1 MSQASPDTSANDLP
15 EPRELT
21 DPKVMRALT
30 HPVRLALLEVLATE
44 GPLTATEAGELIG
57 ESPTTCSFHFRQLKK
72 YGFIEE
78 AGTGPGRQR
87 HWKFAHGG
95 MRFSDTSDDPEAN
108 IAATSLSRLVTDR
121 AIARMQNYED
131 TKANYSKDW
140 QRAAEST
147 ESVLFVTAD
156 ELSELNADIRALLDR
171 HRERMTNVDARPADS
186 RLVEVLLFTY
196 PARFTGAAK

>member
-1 MSQASPDTSANDLP
+1 MSQTSPESFASDPP

-57 ESPTTCSFHFRQLKK
+57 ESPTTCSFHFRQLEK

-108 IAATSLSRLVTDR
+108 IAARSLSRLVTDR
-121 AIARMQNYED
+121 AIARMQAYED

-140 QRAAEST
+140 QQAAEAT
-147 ESVLFVTAD
+147 ESVLFVTPD

-171 HRERMTNVDARPADS
+171 HRERLANADARPADS
-186 RLVEVLLFTY
+186 RLVEVLLFAY

>member
-1 MSQASPDTSANDLP
+1 MSETSPQPAVNDLP

-30 HPVRLALLEVLATE
+30 HPVRLALLEVLAIE

-57 ESPTTCSFHFRQLKK
+57 ESPTTCSFHFRQLEK

-95 MRFSDTSDDPEAN
+95 MRFSDTSDNPEAN
-108 IAATSLSRLVTDR
+108 IAARSLSRLVTDR
-121 AIARMQNYED
+121 AIARMQSFED

-140 QRAAEST
+140 QQAAEST
-147 ESVLFVTAD
+147 ESVLYVTPE
-156 ELSELNADIRALLDR
+156 ELNELNADVRAILER
-171 HRERMTNVDARPADS
+171 HRERLTNAGARPAGS
-186 RLVEVLLFTY
+186 QLVEVLLFTY
-196 PARFTGAAK
+196 PTRFTGAPK

>member
-1 MSQASPDTSANDLP
+1 MSSTSSDPIASDLP

-44 GPLTATEAGELIG
+44 GPMTATEAGELIG
-57 ESPTTCSFHFRQLKK
+57 ESPTTCSFHFRQLEK

-87 HWKFAHGG
+87 HWKFTHGG

-108 IAATSLSRLVTDR
+108 IAARSLSRLVTDR

-131 TKANYSKDW
+131 TKANYARDW
-140 QRAAEST
+140 QQAAEAT
-147 ESVLFVTAD
+147 ESVLYVTPD
-156 ELSELNADIRALLDR
+156 ELSELNADIRALLER
-171 HRERMTNVDARPADS
+171 HRERLTNVDTRPADS
-186 RLVEVLLFTY
+186 HLVEVLLFTY
-196 PARFTGAAK
+196 PTRITGAPK

>member
-1 MSQASPDTSANDLP
+1 MSQTSPESIVNDLP

-30 HPVRLALLEVLATE
+30 HPVRLALLDVLTTE

-57 ESPTTCSFHFRQLKK
+57 DSPATCSFHFRQLEK
-72 YGFIEE
+72 YGFTEE

-108 IAATSLSRLVTDR
+108 IAAKSLSRLVTDR

-140 QRAAEST
+140 QQAAEGT
-147 ESVLFVTAD
+147 ESVLFVTPE
-156 ELSELNADIRALLDR
+156 ELTELNADIRALLDR
-171 HRERMTNVDARPADS
+171 HRERLTNADARPADS
-186 RLVEVLLFTY
+186 RLVEVLTY

>member
-1 MSQASPDTSANDLP
+1 
-15 EPRELT
+15 
-21 DPKVMRALT
+21 MRALT

-57 ESPTTCSFHFRQLKK
+57 ESSTTCSFHFRQLEK

-87 HWKFAHGG
+87 HWRFAHGG

-108 IAATSLSRLVTDR
+108 IAAKSLSRLVTDR
-121 AIARMQNYED
+121 AIARMQAYED
-131 TKANYSKDW
+131 TKANYPKDW
-140 QRAAEST
+140 QQAAEAT
-147 ESVLFVTAD
+147 ESVLFVTPD
-156 ELSELNADIRALLDR
+156 ELSELNADIRALLEN
-171 HRERMTNVDARPADS
+171 HRERLTNADARPADS
-186 RLVEVLLFTY
+186 RLVEVLLFAY

>member
-1 MSQASPDTSANDLP
+1 MPRTSSQPTANDPL

-57 ESPTTCSFHFRQLKK
+57 ESPTTCSFHFRQLEK

-87 HWKFAHGG
+87 HWKFTHGG
-95 MRFSDTSDDPEAN
+95 MRFSDTGDDPEAN
-108 IAATSLSRLVTDR
+108 IAAKSLSRLVTDR
-121 AIARMQNYED
+121 AIARMQAYED
-131 TKANYSKDW
+131 TKTNYAKVW
-140 QRAAEST
+140 QQAAEAT
-147 ESVLFVTAD
+147 ESVLYVTPG
-156 ELSELNADIRALLDR
+156 ELEELNSDIRARLEK
-171 HRERMTNVDARPADS
+171 HRERLTNADARPAGS
-186 RLVEVLLFTY
+186 QLVEVLVFTY
-196 PARFTGAAK
+196 PTRFTGGTK

>member
-1 MSQASPDTSANDLP
+1 MSQTSSESTASEFS

-57 ESPTTCSFHFRQLKK
+57 ESPTTCSFHFRQLEK

-108 IAATSLSRLVTDR
+108 IAAKSLSRLVTDR
-121 AIARMQNYED
+121 AIARMQAYED
-131 TKANYSKDW
+131 SKANYPKDW
-140 QRAAEST
+140 QQAAEST
-147 ESVLFVTAD
+147 ETVLYVTPT
-156 ELSELNADIRALLDR
+156 ELNELNADIRTVLER
-171 HRERMTNVDARPADS
+171 HRERLTDAEARPDAS
-186 RLVEVLLFTY
+186 QLVEILLFTY
-196 PARFTGAAK
+196 PTRFKGAPR

>member
-1 MSQASPDTSANDLP
+1 MPRTSSQPTANDPL

-57 ESPTTCSFHFRQLKK
+57 ESPTTCSFHFRQLEK

-95 MRFSDTSDDPEAN
+95 MRFSDTGDDPEAN
-108 IAATSLSRLVTDR
+108 IAAKSLSRLVTDR
-121 AIARMQNYED
+121 AIARMQAYED
-131 TKANYSKDW
+131 TKTNYAKDW
-140 QRAAEST
+140 QQAAEAT
-147 ESVLFVTAD
+147 ESVLYVTPG
-156 ELSELNADIRALLDR
+156 ELEELNADIRARLEK
-171 HRERMTNVDARPADS
+171 HRERLTNADARPAGS
-186 RLVEVLLFTY
+186 QLVEVLVFTY
-196 PARFTGAAK
+196 PTRFTGGTK

>member
-1 MSQASPDTSANDLP
+1 MAKPSPESPDDDLP
-15 EPRELT
+15 PPRELT
-21 DPKVMRALT
+21 DPTVMRALT

-57 ESPTTCSFHFRQLKK
+57 ESPTTCSFHFRQLEK

-87 HWKFAHGG
+87 HWRFAHGG

-108 IAATSLSRLVTDR
+108 IAAKSLSRLVTDR

-131 TKANYSKDW
+131 TKAHYPKDW
-140 QRAAEST
+140 QQAAEGT
-147 ESVLFVTAD
+147 ESVLYLTPG
-156 ELSELNADIRALLDR
+156 ELTDLNAEIRALLDR
-171 HRERMTNVDARPADS
+171 HRERLTNAETRPPDS
-186 RLVEVLLFTY
+186 KLVEVLLFTY
-196 PARFTGAAK
+196 PTRFSGAAT

>member
-1 MSQASPDTSANDLP
+1 MPPSPQPVVNDLP
-15 EPRELT
+15 APRVLT

-57 ESPTTCSFHFRQLKK
+57 ESPTTCSFHFRQLEK

-87 HWKFAHGG
+87 HWKFSHGG

-108 IAATSLSRLVTDR
+108 IAAKSLSRLVTDR
-121 AIARMQNYED
+121 AIARMQNFED

-140 QRAAEST
+140 QQAAEST
-147 ESVLFVTAD
+147 ESVLYVTPD
-156 ELSELNADIRALLDR
+156 ELNQLNADIRDVLER
-171 HRERMTNVDARPADS
+171 HRERLTNPETRPTDS
-186 RLVEVLLFTY
+186 QLVEILLFTF
-196 PARFTGAAK
+196 PTRFIGGSK

>member
-1 MSQASPDTSANDLP
+1 MPKPSPESLENDLP
-15 EPRELT
+15 QPRELT
-21 DPKVMRALT
+21 DPTVMRALT

-57 ESPTTCSFHFRQLKK
+57 ESPTTCSFHFRQLEK

-108 IAATSLSRLVTDR
+108 IAAKTLSRLVTDR
-121 AIARMQNYED
+121 AIARMQNFED
-131 TKANYSKDW
+131 NKANYSKDW
-140 QRAAEST
+140 QHVAEST
-147 ESVLFVTAD
+147 ESVLYVTPD
-156 ELSELNADIRALLDR
+156 ELSDLNADIRALLDR
-171 HRERMTNVDARPADS
+171 FRERLTRAETRPPDS
-186 RLVEVLLFTY
+186 KLVEVLLFTY
-196 PARFTGAAK
+196 PARFTGVAT

>member
-1 MSQASPDTSANDLP
+1 MSQTSPDSLSNDP
-15 EPRELT
+15 SEPRELT

-57 ESPTTCSFHFRQLKK
+57 ESPTTCSFHLRQLEK

-87 HWKFAHGG
+87 HWKIAHGG

-108 IAATSLSRLVTDR
+108 IAAKSLARLVTDR
-121 AIARMQNYED
+121 AIARMQTYED
-131 TKANYSKDW
+131 SKANYSKDW
-140 QRAAEST
+140 QQAAEAT
-147 ESVLFVTAD
+147 ESVLFVTPD
-156 ELSELNADIRALLDR
+156 ELKELNADIRAILER
-171 HRERMTNVDARPADS
+171 HRERLTNADARPDHS
-186 RLVEVLLFTY
+186 HLVEVLLFTY
-196 PARFTGAAK
+196 PMRFTGASK